1 MEMLQASNDRW
12 QDVSEAFEKYYDQV
26 NSTRRDVIE
35 RANDWIDEANTWVND
50 MESRAVNYSKETW
63 ANMGTQV
70 ENLKSQRDQLNE
82 KITQLRNE
90 SSERLDQVR
99 SSLENEITNLRTTLK
114 NVRQAYQ
121 KEDKDTGKEAS
132 Q

>member
-1 MEMLQASNDRW
+1 
-12 QDVSEAFEKYYDQV
+12 
-26 NSTRRDVIE
+26 
-35 RANDWIDEANTWVND
+35 
-50 MESRAVNYSKETW
+50 
-63 ANMGTQV
+63 MGTQV